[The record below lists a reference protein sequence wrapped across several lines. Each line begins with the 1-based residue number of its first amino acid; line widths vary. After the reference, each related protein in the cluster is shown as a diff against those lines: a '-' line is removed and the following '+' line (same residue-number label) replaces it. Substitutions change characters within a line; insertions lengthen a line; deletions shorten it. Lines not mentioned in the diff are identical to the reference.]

1 MDKRQTALIAER
13 EGGERRHFPSQEV
26 AQLSADFY
34 LKCRKKRAE
43 RRNEEARCGGGKDH
57 SNISAF

>member
-34 LKCRKKRAE
+34 LKCRKKGRKV
-43 RRNEEARCGGGKDH
+43 RKNEARGRERKTRGR
-57 SNISAF
+57 